1 MVSLKHFLINLQQGA
16 YLDAIVEMPPKLA
29 EDTGFRRFLAALYLY
44 YMAILVLSGGV
55 LAKLVGP
62 LHLDLVQASLLT
74 GAIPYFFYRQVLRP
88 LVINQFDFVLT
99 DAQKAKCVK
108 LYRYIFTGAFG
119 VFAIALI
126 IVFCITKKSF

>member
-1 MVSLKHFLINLQQGA
+1 MVILKHFLVDLQQGA
-16 YLDAIVEMPPKLA
+16 YLDAIEEMPPKLA

-44 YMAILVLSGGV
+44 YMGILVLSGGV

-62 LHLDLVQASLLT
+62 LHLDLVQASIIT
-74 GAIPYFFYRQVLRP
+74 GAIPYFFYRQVLRS

-108 LYRYIFTGAFG
+108 LYRYIFAGAFG
-119 VFAIALI
+119 VFAIA
-126 IVFCITKKSF
+126 

>member
-1 MVSLKHFLINLQQGA
+1 MVSLKHFLIDFQQGA
-16 YLDAIVEMPPKLA
+16 YLDAIIEMPPKLA
-29 EDTGFRRFLAALYLY
+29 EDTGFWRFLAALYLY
-44 YMAILVLSGGV
+44 YMAILILSGGV

-62 LHLDLVQASLLT
+62 LHLDFVQASLLT

-88 LVINQFDFVLT
+88 SVINQFDFVLT

-108 LYRYIFTGAFG
+108 RYRYVFAGAFG
-119 VFAIALI
+119 VFAISLT